1 VVSFCN
7 LVVSQEVA
15 KREGGNSLFAFSSLM
30 ICVLAMLLGFVALL
44 RQKTYLD
51 PKTNAPI
58 EIELPLVG
66 RMKANYPALT
76 FIFVAAFFGFL
87 AYSSQEIQPNQ
98 WSVTGSVGY
107 ADGTQLKQ
115 ADWAALRITI
125 DPVLYESTVNKRS
138 AGHFTIAPALPA
150 QTTFED
156 QINQITFILEGPT
169 YLSCAFI
176 PRQELDNWRDPS
188 TRDKSLIRAMTQY
201 SRALNGVKL
210 NKFDSRDPQC

>member
-1 VVSFCN
+1 MVSFCN

-51 PKTNAPI
+51 PK
-58 EIELPLVG
+58 
-66 RMKANYPALT
+66 
-76 FIFVAAFFGFL
+76 GFL

>member
-1 VVSFCN
+1 MVSFCN

-138 AGHFTIAPALPA
+138 AGHFTIAPALPKSPLFWKA
-150 QTTFED
+150 RHTFRARS
-156 QINQITFILEGPT
+156 FPGK
-169 YLSCAFI
+169 S
-176 PRQELDNWRDPS
+176 S
-188 TRDKSLIRAMTQY
+188 TIGEIRRRGT
-201 SRALNGVKL
+201 RALSEL
-210 NKFDSRDPQC
+210 